1 MYSQRLRSWL
11 QQANGTQFSIF
22 AIIAAFSTYFCM
34 YAFRKPF
41 SAGIYGDI
49 DPVFGIDYKIVL
61 IITQVIGYTL
71 SKFIGIKVVAEV
83 KPAQRVM
90 GIILLI
96 GCAEIALLLFGVVP
110 APYNFIFLFFNGLPL
125 GMIWGL
131 VFSFLEGR
139 RFTEALAVGLA
150 SSFIV
155 SSGVVKAVGLH
166 TMNSW
171 GVPELWMPFVT
182 GLIFFLPLLFF
193 VWMLGHLPPP
203 TEEDIKMR
211 TERVPM
217 NREDRIRYFKTF
229 AVGLSLLV
237 VVHMLLTAYRDF
249 RDNFAINILSSLEYV
264 DSATGELTNY
274 GARAENLAISE
285 VPIAFTVL
293 VALGFLMAIRNN
305 RTAFNVVHLVVFI
318 GVSLAGLSTV
328 GFQLGLIDP
337 YVWFILVGLGLYL
350 GYVPFQCILFER
362 MIALFKE
369 KANAGFLIYIADAT
383 GYLGS
388 VLVLLYKNFGAANLS
403 WLEFFVQASY
413 VLSIVGCGLM
423 LLSFFYFQRKSRSLE
438 HKVNVSL
445 ETT

>member
-11 QQANGTQFSIF
+11 QQASATQFSIF
-22 AIIAAFSTYFCM
+22 AIVAAFCTYFCM

-49 DPVFGIDYKIVL
+49 DPVFGVDYKIVL

-71 SKFIGIKVVAEV
+71 SKFIGIKVVAEI
-83 KPAQRVM
+83 KPAQRVI

-96 GCAEIALLLFGVVP
+96 GIAEIALLLFGVVP

-139 RFTEALAVGLA
+139 RFTEVLGVGLA

-166 TMNSW
+166 TINSW
-171 GVPELWMPFVT
+171 GVSELWMPFIT
-182 GLIFFLPLLFF
+182 GLIFFVPLLIF

-203 TEEDIKMR
+203 SEEDVKMR

-217 NREDRIRYFKTF
+217 NREDRIRYFQTF
-229 AVGLSLLV
+229 AVGLSMLV

-249 RDNFAINILSSLEYV
+249 RDNFAINILSALEYV
-264 DSATGELTNY
+264 DSATGEVTNY
-274 GARAENLAISE
+274 GAQAENLAISE
-285 VPIAFTVL
+285 IPIAFAVL

-305 RTAFNVVHLVVFI
+305 RTAFNVVHLIVFI
-318 GVSLAGLSTV
+318 GVSLAGLSTI
-328 GFQLGLIDP
+328 GFQMGIINP
-337 YVWFILVGLGLYL
+337 YMWFILVGLGLYL

-388 VLVLLYKNFGAANLS
+388 VLVLLYKNFGAAELS
-403 WLEFFVQASY
+403 WLDFFVQASY
-413 VLSIVGCGLM
+413 VLSVAGCALM
-423 LLSFFYFQRKSRSLE
+423 LLSFFYFQRKSRAVEQKLNMAME
-438 HKVNVSL
+438 G
-445 ETT
+445 T